1 MDELLVRRIV
11 AAKYDE
17 YAKRVIWRFKRLG
30 PEARQSGDDSPYKNV
45 WEEYVS
51 QVQGQES
58 IYFPLYEATLQRTCA
73 AVLSKLRDAELQ
85 LLWLGTEAYIE
96 WEDDGFPLRSRLDD
110 DVTAKLYS
118 TVWGIAADEELR
130 VDDVGTD
137 DEW

>member
-1 MDELLVRRIV
+1 
-11 AAKYDE
+11 
-17 YAKRVIWRFKRLG
+17 
-30 PEARQSGDDSPYKNV
+30 
-45 WEEYVS
+45 
-51 QVQGQES
+51 
-58 IYFPLYEATLQRTCA
+58 
-73 AVLSKLRDAELQ
+73 VLSKLRDAELQ